1 MKRSFIRLV
10 IVVLCLSV
18 LSGGCAHK
26 NAPAQEDIEH
36 QGEKYQGISRSKV
49 FDLLEDTP
57 YLGARAIP
65 LAGDETA
72 LSTRITLRKK
82 GTLVAAGEA
91 IADLTSLTVQIMEEY
106 SDPVGKKP
114 TPQETPPSLD
124 LPDLLALPSGSGPS
138 KMLSVNYTGPLRGL
152 LDHLS
157 TQSGYGWD
165 YDARSNT
172 ITFARMMT
180 RTYTL
185 LATPGKVSYD
195 NQITNKSKE
204 TATSGSLG
212 NTNNVNQAVQT
223 ADTSAQTAQTN
234 KTELKFD
241 IWTDTEKAV
250 KSLLSKQGTVVSNQ
264 SAGTLTVRDKPEVVR
279 QVSALI
285 RDTNLRLSRQVALRV
300 QVWSL
305 ELNDNNEAGLDLQV
319 MFRNDDV
326 AVAAGSLASLGGLNT
341 ATATIVSG
349 KLKDSTAVLKA
360 LQQWGNATQ
369 VTSGGGLAM
378 SNQPLPVL
386 AIKRHAYLAGAS
398 TSQSDYGQ
406 TTQITPGEVTTGFS
420 MTVIPHILDK
430 RRVALQY
437 NINLSSLDDMVE
449 FKTTDIT
456 VQLPQVSTRAF
467 AQRTTMQMGQTLV
480 LAGFQQETQTTDNAV
495 GLLRLGRGAGYTK
508 TLLVITIELESAGAG
523 MEASVW
529 PRHMLPWSQ
538 AA

>member
-1 MKRSFIRLV
+1 MKRHVLYLLITIFI
-10 IVVLCLSV
+10 LS
-18 LSGGCAHK
+18 LFSSGCAHK
-26 NAPAQEDIEH
+26 GAPTRETIEK
-36 QGEKYQGISRSKV
+36 QGDKYQNLARSKV
-49 FDLLEDTP
+49 FDVLDLP
-57 YLGARAIP
+57 YLGAKAIP
-65 LAGDETA
+65 LAGNETA
-72 LSTRITLRKK
+72 LGTQITLRKR
-82 GTLVAAGEA
+82 GTLSGLGDS
-91 IADLTSLTVQIMEEY
+91 IADLTSLTVQVVEEAFD
-106 SDPVGKKP
+106 SNEKKP
-114 TPQETPPSLD
+114 GQGAQPSLD
-124 LPDLLALPSGSGPS
+124 LPALLALPSGTDMG
-138 KMLSVNYTGPLRGL
+138 KLLSVNYTGPLRGL
-152 LDHLS
+152 LDQMA

-165 YDARSNT
+165 YDAVSNT

-204 TATSGSLG
+204 NARSGSIG
-212 NTNNVNQAVQT
+212 SSNVNQSVQT

-250 KSLLSKQGTVVSNQ
+250 KSLLSKDGTVVSNQ
-264 SAGTLTVRDKPEVVR
+264 SAGTLTVRDKPSVMR
-279 QVSALI
+279 QVSTLI
-285 RDTNLRLSRQVALRV
+285 RDTNQRLSRQVALRV

-305 ELNDNNEAGLDLQV
+305 ELSDKNEAGLDLQV

-326 AVAAGSLASLGGLNT
+326 AITAGSLAALSGLNT

-360 LQQWGNATQ
+360 LKQWGNATQ

-406 TTQITPGEVTTGFS
+406 TTEITPGEVTTGFS

-467 AQRTTMQMGQTLV
+467 SQRATMQMGQTLV

-495 GLLRLGRGAGYTK
+495 GLLRLGRGADYAK
-508 TLLVITIELESAGAG
+508 TLLVITIELESAGG
-523 MEASVW
+523 GTEV
-529 PRHMLPWSQ
+529 
-538 AA
+538 

>member
-1 MKRSFIRLV
+1 MQAIIRISFVCYICFF
-10 IVVLCLSV
+10 VVACS
-18 LSGGCAHK
+18 HK
-26 NAPAQEDIEH
+26 GAPNADDIER
-36 QGEKYQGISRSKV
+36 QGGKYNGIARSKV
-49 FDLLEDTP
+49 FDVLDVP
-57 YLGARAIP
+57 YLGAKAIP
-65 LAGDETA
+65 LDNDGTS
-72 LSTRITLRKK
+72 LGTRVTLRKR
-82 GTLVAAGEA
+82 GTLPAVGEA
-91 IADLTSLTVQIMEEY
+91 LADLTGMSVQVAEEY
-106 SDPVGKKP
+106 SDATEKKP
-114 TPQETPPSLD
+114 IAQGSQPSAAGLGLD
-124 LPDLLALPSGSGPS
+124 LPDLLAVPGSNS
-138 KMLSVNYTGPLRGL
+138 SAKMLAVNYTGTLRGL

-165 YDARSNT
+165 YDAKSNT
-172 ITFARMMT
+172 IVFARMIT
-180 RTYTL
+180 RSFTI
-185 LATPGKVSYD
+185 LAAPGKVSYD

-204 TATSGSLG
+204 STSSGSLG
-212 NTNNVNQAVQT
+212 NATNVNQTVQT

-241 IWTDTEKAV
+241 IWGDTEKAI
-250 KSLLSKQGTVVSNQ
+250 KSLLSKQGTVTSNQ
-264 SAGTLTVRDKPEVVR
+264 AVGTITVRDKPEVMR
-279 QVSALI
+279 QVSSLI
-285 RDTNLRLSRQVALRV
+285 RDANVRLSRQVSLRV

-305 ELNDNNEAGLDLQV
+305 ALNDSNEAGLDLQAI
-319 MFRNDDV
+319 FRNDDV
-326 AVAAGSLASLGGLNT
+326 SIVAGSLSALGGLNT

-360 LQQWGNATQ
+360 LKKWGNATQ

-398 TSQSDYGQ
+398 TSQTNYGQ

-437 NINLSSLDDMVE
+437 NINLSSLDDMSE

-480 LAGFQQETQTTDNAV
+480 LAGFQQETQTTDNNV
-495 GLLRLGRGAGYTK
+495 GLFRLGRGAGYTK
-508 TLLVITIELESAGAG
+508 TLLVITIELESAGGG
-523 MEASVW
+523 MEAS
-529 PRHMLPWSQ
+529 RADICK